1 MGLLL
6 LLSPKSYLL
15 SMKSRAAIQSVR
27 EKYTGTI
34 HGNTALRQR
43 KKRMERKRSLKGC
56 QCCGAA
62 CLVSSGDAA
71 ADF

>member
-6 LLSPKSYLL
+6 LLSPKSNLL

-34 HGNTALRQR
+34 HGNTALRKR
-43 KKRMERKRSLKGC
+43 KVGEKKVC

-62 CLVSSGDAA
+62 CWVSSGDAA